1 MQQWEYREVV
11 QVRDLNTGAYHWSD
25 HKNYKMAAIMRLRN
39 LSEHGWELG
48 AAYPLDNGDR
58 IIYLLKRPVG
68 REPAG

>member
-1 MQQWEYREVV
+1 MINWEYTEVI
-11 QVRDLNTGAYHWSD
+11 QIRDPETGHYHWAD
-25 HKNYKMAAIMRLRN
+25 HKNWKMAAIIRLRD